1 VTEPTDPPV
10 RREARR
16 APRPRP
22 SRNGKLVVGLTVV
35 VAVVLFA
42 VFGPMLTQDPRDS
55 DNPVLIPPEPGHW
68 LGTTNLGYDVLAQ
81 LAEGAR
87 GSLLVGVVAGLLAIV
102 LSLVFGVVAG
112 YARGATDEGL
122 SLVTNVMLVIPG
134 LPLMIVISSY
144 LEVRSLWVVAIIL
157 GATAWPGAA
166 VVLRLQTRSLRNR
179 DYVSAARVAGEST
192 PRLLG
197 LEIMPNLLPLLTA
210 QFLFAVVLSI
220 LGEAGLSYL
229 GLGPNG
235 SITWGTMLNEAQ
247 GGGALTRGA
256 WWWFVPPGLMIA
268 VLGCAMSLINF
279 AIDEIIDPKLRQA
292 PTAAKIQRRARRA
305 GLDVTAHHDD
315 AHAGARTT
323 QGDHDGSGGRAAG
336 HEPEP
341 GEQKERVR
349 S

>member
-1 VTEPTDPPV
+1 
-10 RREARR
+10 
-16 APRPRP
+16 
-22 SRNGKLVVGLTVV
+22 
-35 VAVVLFA
+35 
-42 VFGPMLTQDPRDS
+42 MLTQDPRSS
-55 DNPVLIPPEPGHW
+55 DNPVLVPPQPGHW
-68 LGTTNLGYDVLAQ
+68 LGTTSLGYDVLAQ

-122 SLVTNVMLVIPG
+122 SLITNVMLVIPG
-134 LPLMIVISSY
+134 LPLMIVVSSY

-166 VVLRLQTRSLRNR
+166 VVLRLQARSLRSR

-197 LEIMPNLLPLLTA
+197 MEILPNLLPLLTA

-279 AIDEIIDPKLRQA
+279 AIDEVIDPKLRQA
-292 PTAAKIQRRARRA
+292 PTAAKLQRKARKA
-305 GLDVTAHHDD
+305 GLDITSPAHDD
-315 AHAGARTT
+315 DTPRPAPASRAPDPD
-323 QGDHDGSGGRAAG
+323 DH
-336 HEPEP
+336 
-341 GEQKERVR
+341 KERVQA
-349 S
+349 